1 MYIFKY
7 SAVKNYFWVKV
18 HVFWGGLSNWETNY
32 SQNTSTLK
40 MGKSQKLIFIFS
52 PPSKNYFIDILFD
65 HPVKARL
72 LLVRG
77 FALRIPYYSN
87 ELAAASTAN
96 SNKCSKLL
104 QNYWDTA
111 INNKYYRQLHAIASL
126 HLFWC
131 CCSHTNKSRVH
142 SKLQF

>member
-1 MYIFKY
+1 MRFLVKILKLINY
-7 SAVKNYFWVKV
+7 SAVKKTISELKV
-18 HVFWGGLSNWETNY
+18 IY
-32 SQNTSTLK
+32 SYKAATFEEISLLALTGKLTEISFQNTSTLK
-40 MGKSQKLIFIFS
+40 VGKSRIET
-52 PPSKNYFIDILFD
+52 YFIGILFD

-72 LLVRG
+72 LLVRD
-77 FALRIPYYSN
+77 FALPYYSN

-126 HLFWC
+126 HLF
-131 CCSHTNKSRVH
+131 
-142 SKLQF
+142 